1 MGRKLDVSPLSMSVL
16 INSNLFMI
24 YLCVYV
30 YTYILY
36 LFKIYRNPSV
46 QKILFFDVLPE
57 VCPIYVF
64 IRLQFQLCFITS
76 HSLYLFNILFFRKIV
91 YNDPCLVMQPY
102 CLYIYLTY
110 YRVEQKT
117 EGLFFQF
124 LAIIIRDR
132 VGFIPGWKCRFASNL

>member
-64 IRLQFQLCFITS
+64 IRLQF
-76 HSLYLFNILFFRKIV
+76 
-91 YNDPCLVMQPY
+91 
-102 CLYIYLTY
+102 
-110 YRVEQKT
+110 
-117 EGLFFQF
+117 
-124 LAIIIRDR
+124 
-132 VGFIPGWKCRFASNL
+132 